1 MGATA
6 VLQTAIV
13 VASGSLALLSDT
25 IHNVGHL
32 LTTIPL
38 LVAFRLGRRPP
49 SARYPF
55 GYRRA
60 EDLMGVLI
68 ALVVAASAAWIVWE
82 AVQGIVDPR
91 TPLHLGWVFAAG
103 VVGAVGNEIVA
114 VYRIRVG
121 RRIGSAALVAEG
133 NHARAD
139 GLTSVAVVLGV
150 LGVWLGLPE
159 ADAVVG
165 LLIAT
170 AILIILGG
178 TVRSIVRRLMDGVDD
193 GTVDRLADAASAVPG
208 VTDVDEVRARWTGHR
223 LEAQLVLGIEAG
235 RSLPD
240 ADAITQRVIEELQHT
255 VPHLGTVVARPRPHD
270 ELARPKTR
278 VDEATSSPS
287 VQPEEPRP

>member
-193 GTVDRLADAASAVPG
+193 GTVDR
-208 VTDVDEVRARWTGHR
+208 
-223 LEAQLVLGIEAG
+223 
-235 RSLPD
+235 
-240 ADAITQRVIEELQHT
+240 
-255 VPHLGTVVARPRPHD
+255 
-270 ELARPKTR
+270 
-278 VDEATSSPS
+278 
-287 VQPEEPRP
+287 